1 MITSND
7 LRNKGRMV
15 SVNPKPERPREP
27 ETVPAVK
34 LKPSYVAPVQF
45 CALCGEPC
53 RVSQAAR
60 EPGWEIQDCAYCGHN
75 RRLASVAHKRLN
87 T

>member
-15 SVNPKPERPREP
+15 PVNTKTERPREP
-27 ETVPAVK
+27 ETAPVK
-34 LKPSYVAPVQF
+34 PKSSYVAPIQACV
-45 CALCGEPC
+45 LCGEPC

-60 EPGWEIQDCAYCGHN
+60 EPGWEIQDCPYCGHN
-75 RRLASVAHKRLN
+75 KRRATVAKERLG
-87 T
+87 